1 MIYVAGLGSADGSE
15 PGGVTVIDAATML
28 EVGRSEPIDNLS
40 ALAIAPSGDHLYG
53 VSGLT
58 AGLVHA
64 WRVVGDTLVSLGEP
78 VRSGG
83 SEPCHLVV
91 HPDGYL
97 LVANYGYSEA
107 GSVAAL
113 PIAADGSLDSPMVLG
128 RETVPGPDPERQ
140 GESHIHQVVLGNG
153 SEVLVVDLGADEVI
167 SYLFTYGGL
176 VDPVVSRAPSG
187 AGPRHLVQLP
197 GGDIAVSG
205 ELSSTLLRARRA
217 DRLFV
222 GWSATP
228 ATDAPAVAGGKNYPS
243 DIRLGSRP
251 DVVYVANRGANT
263 VAALSVS
270 TGEILREGPCGA
282 VPRQLAVD
290 GELIY
295 VAATDSDEVNVLLAR
310 TLQAARPPIKVARP
324 MCVVV
329 SRPSASGGTHDVVA

>member
-1 MIYVAGLGSADGSE
+1 
-15 PGGVTVIDAATML
+15 VTIVDAATL
-28 EVGRSEPIDNLS
+28 SEVGRSEPIDDLS
-40 ALAIAPSGDHLYG
+40 AVAISTSGDHLYG
-53 VSGLT
+53 VSGL
-58 AGLVHA
+58 AVGLVHA
-64 WRVVGDTLVSLGEP
+64 WRVVGESLVLLGEP

-97 LVANYGYSEA
+97 IVANYGNSEA

-113 PIAADGSLDSPMVLG
+113 PIAADGSLGAPTTLS
-128 RETVPGPDPERQ
+128 REIVPGPDPDRQ
-140 GESHIHQVVLGNG
+140 AESHIHQVVLGDG
-153 SEVLVVDLGADEVI
+153 SEVLVVDLGADEVV

-205 ELSSTLLRARRA
+205 ELSSTLLLARRV
-217 DRLFV
+217 DRRFV
-222 GWSATP
+222 DWSATP
-228 ATDAPAVAGGKNYPS
+228 ATRAQPADDVRNYPS
-243 DIRLGSRP
+243 DIRMGPEP
-251 DVVYVANRGANT
+251 DVVYLANRGVNS

-270 TGEILREGPCGA
+270 TGEVLREGPCGA

-310 TLQAARPPIKVARP
+310 TLQAARPPIQVARP

-329 SRPSASGGTHDVVA
+329 SQPSAAGASA

>member
-1 MIYVAGLGSADGSE
+1 MIYVAGLGSADGSA
-15 PGGVTVIDAATML
+15 PGGVTIVDAATL
-28 EVGRSEPIDNLS
+28 SEVGRSEPIDDLS
-40 ALAIAPSGDHLYG
+40 AVAISPSGDHLYG
-53 VSGLT
+53 VSGL
-58 AGLVHA
+58 AVGLVHA
-64 WRVVGDTLVSLGEP
+64 WRVVGERLVPLGEP

-97 LVANYGYSEA
+97 IVANYGNAEA
-107 GSVAAL
+107 GSVAVL
-113 PIAADGSLDSPMVLG
+113 PIAADGSLDAPTTLS
-128 RETVPGPDPERQ
+128 RDIVPGPDPDRQ
-140 GESHIHQVVLGNG
+140 AESHIHQVVLGNG

-187 AGPRHLVQLP
+187 AGPRHLVQLR

-205 ELSSTLLRARRA
+205 ELSSTMLRARRA
-217 DRLFV
+217 DRRFV
-222 GWSATP
+222 GVVRNSCDGTQLE
-228 ATDAPAVAGGKNYPS
+228 GGVKNYPS
-243 DIRLGSRP
+243 DIRAGSEP
-251 DVVYVANRGANT
+251 DVVYLANRGVNS

-270 TGEILREGPCGA
+270 TGEILREGSCGA

-310 TLQAARPPIKVARP
+310 TLEGTRPPIQVARP

-329 SRPSASGGTHDVVA
+329 SQPSPAGAQA